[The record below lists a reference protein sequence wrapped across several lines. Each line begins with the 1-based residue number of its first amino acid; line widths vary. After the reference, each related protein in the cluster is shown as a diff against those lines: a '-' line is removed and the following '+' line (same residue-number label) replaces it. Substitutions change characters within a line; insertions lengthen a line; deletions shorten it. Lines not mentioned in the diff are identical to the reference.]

1 MTSLSGVSCT
11 KISPK
16 IVGDFGL
23 PKLNKNNLLSLLF
36 LSCLLN
42 CMMLFGW
49 LILVD
54 LLRGRLTLQ
63 TVGCCEQLSKASSG
77 NGFVVS
83 FCTNLF
89 CFSPCSPFFFF
100 LLFTIF
106 LLNLCGFSKV
116 SQSSCLNWGD
126 TWSRKENE
134 FKNCG
139 GWTFINYGT
148 MSMRR
153 VYDILELSKR

>member
-1 MTSLSGVSCT
+1 MTSISGVSCT

-16 IVGDFGL
+16 TVGDFGL
-23 PKLNKNNLLSLLF
+23 PKLNKNNLLSLMF

-42 CMMLFGW
+42 GMMLFGW

-63 TVGCCEQLSKASSG
+63 IVGCCEQLSILLDESKASSG
-77 NGFVVS
+77 NRFVVS
-83 FCTNLF
+83 FCTSLF

-100 LLFTIF
+100 LLVTIF
-106 LLNLCGFSKV
+106 LLDLCGFSNV

-134 FKNCG
+134 MNLK
-139 GWTFINYGT
+139 TA
-148 MSMRR
+148 
-153 VYDILELSKR
+153 VVEHL